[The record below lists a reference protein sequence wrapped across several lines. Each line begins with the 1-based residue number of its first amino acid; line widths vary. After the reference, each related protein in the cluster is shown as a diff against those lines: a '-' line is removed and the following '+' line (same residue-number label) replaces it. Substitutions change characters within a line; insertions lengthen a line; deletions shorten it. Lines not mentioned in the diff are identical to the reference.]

1 MVGPSKLYWY
11 FCITGIW
18 QWNNNKETFLN
29 LIMICAWLFQIFSF
43 KVSHFF
49 SSMLTFFKNY
59 WIKKSYCI
67 HSNYNFKGHIIL
79 IGILNISQV
88 LVRVN
93 MRSSHLY
100 VYTHVSTINSRTQT
114 LSNRCSIYCIDPLI
128 VFGLAISLV
137 QHQSH
142 WWYQT

>member
-1 MVGPSKLYWY
+1 MVLLNYIDI
-11 FCITGIW
+11 FVLQIFW

-29 LIMICAWLFQIFSF
+29 FIMIYAWLFQIFSF
-43 KVSHFF
+43 NGSHFF
-49 SSMLTFFKNY
+49 SSLMLTFFYNY

-67 HSNYNFKGHIIL
+67 HSNYNFKSHIIL
-79 IGILNISQV
+79 LDILSHV
-88 LVRVN
+88 SVHVN
-93 MRSSHLY
+93 MKSSHLS
-100 VYTHVSTINSRTQT
+100 VYIHAFTINSRTQT
-114 LSNRCSIYCIDPLI
+114 TSNPCSMQCIDPLI

>member
-1 MVGPSKLYWY
+1 MVLLNYIDI
-11 FCITGIW
+11 FVLQIFW

-29 LIMICAWLFQIFSF
+29 FIMIYAWLFQIFSF
-43 KVSHFF
+43 NGSHFF
-49 SSMLTFFKNY
+49 SSLMLTFFYNY

-79 IGILNISQV
+79 LDILSHV
-88 LVRVN
+88 SVHVN
-93 MRSSHLY
+93 MKSSHLS
-100 VYTHVSTINSRTQT
+100 VYIHAFTINSRTQT
-114 LSNRCSIYCIDPLI
+114 TSNPCSMQCIDPLI